1 MEHKKYTHVCVLK
14 YALYVYP
21 AKSRARTRVY
31 LTPAR
36 HLGPAGFSAVKL
48 IGSLLFVGTLPEAH
62 HAAHGRHAWS
72 TFRERPGRRT
82 HTHRDVRSSQDS
94 ATRMATR
101 ERSRKVTESYRQHSQ
116 VILRPQTRVQTCYCS
131 RSYTHKVRLR
141 RPWNGDWRSFFVL
154 KSVDSLPLEARWSWQ
169 LPTGA
174 ESPLPTVT
182 AGWLRC
188 PPAEPQRR
196 GLSDYSPI
204 HTPIFSSPPVLAHAY
219 CRTPNALLGTP
230 NPLLLWRHTQNF
242 MQ

>member
-62 HAAHGRHAWS
+62 HAAQGRHAWS

-101 ERSRKVTESYRQHSQ
+101 ERSRKVSQSRTDSTPQ
-116 VILRPQTRVQTCYCS
+116 VILRPQTRT
-131 RSYTHKVRLR
+131 RPDLLLFTELYTQSITTAMERRLEIFLRLEVRRFTPTRGAVELAVA
-141 RPWNGDWRSFFVL
+141 DWR
-154 KSVDSLPLEARWSWQ
+154 
-169 LPTGA
+169 
-174 ESPLPTVT
+174 
-182 AGWLRC
+182 
-188 PPAEPQRR
+188 
-196 GLSDYSPI
+196 
-204 HTPIFSSPPVLAHAY
+204 
-219 CRTPNALLGTP
+219 
-230 NPLLLWRHTQNF
+230 
-242 MQ
+242 

>member
-82 HTHRDVRSSQDS
+82 AHAPRCPIVPGLRNAHGNARAESQGHRV
-94 ATRMATR
+94 
-101 ERSRKVTESYRQHSQ
+101 
-116 VILRPQTRVQTCYCS
+116 VQTALTGYFATTDT
-131 RSYTHKVRLR
+131 RPDLILFTELYTQSKITTAMERRLEIFLRLEVRRFTPTRGAVELAVA
-141 RPWNGDWRSFFVL
+141 DWR
-154 KSVDSLPLEARWSWQ
+154 
-169 LPTGA
+169 
-174 ESPLPTVT
+174 
-182 AGWLRC
+182 
-188 PPAEPQRR
+188 
-196 GLSDYSPI
+196 
-204 HTPIFSSPPVLAHAY
+204 
-219 CRTPNALLGTP
+219 
-230 NPLLLWRHTQNF
+230 
-242 MQ
+242 